1 MIIFPSIF
9 YFPYSIKIASAAG
22 GNGAVMAAAYGLGVA
37 AAAALVANNE
47 DGFQFDFGPLDT
59 SVEEQ
64 GMHAYIPVASNYR
77 KQPGLAVWLEC
88 RPSHLGVAG
97 LGPSHDNL

>member
-1 MIIFPSIF
+1 M
-9 YFPYSIKIASAAG
+9 KIPPAQG
-22 GNGAVMAAAYGLGVA
+22 GNAALLAAAYGLSVA

-47 DGFQFDFGPLDT
+47 DRFQFDFGPLDT

-88 RPSHLGVAG
+88 RPSRLGVAG